1 MNNQELLADAHQQL
15 QATSESARVDA
26 EILLAYCLQ
35 KSRTYLYTWPEKPVD
50 SATETAFRK
59 LLDARIR
66 GVPVAH
72 LTGQREFWTL
82 NLRVTADT
90 LIPRPETELLV
101 ETALFLLEERT
112 SPPSP
117 LSCQGEGGGG

>member
-15 QATSESARVDA
+15 QATSDSARADA
-26 EILLAYCLQ
+26 EILLTHCLQ

-50 SATETAFRK
+50 SAAETTFRE
-59 LLDARIR
+59 LLSARMR
-66 GVPVAH
+66 GVPIAY

-82 NLRVTADT
+82 TLKVTPDT

-101 ETALFLLEERT
+101 TT
-112 SPPSP
+112 
-117 LSCQGEGGGG
+117 